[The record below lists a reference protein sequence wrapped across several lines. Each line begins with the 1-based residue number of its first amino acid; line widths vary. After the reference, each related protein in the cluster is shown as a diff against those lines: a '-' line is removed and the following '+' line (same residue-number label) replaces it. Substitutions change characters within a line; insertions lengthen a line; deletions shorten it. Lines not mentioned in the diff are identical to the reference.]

1 MKTLRSVLSRILDAM
16 FSTMGMVTRSVTG
29 LVMLLFSIGVIHLD
43 KIDVSSFGIPD
54 EYLVAVVVCSVLV
67 GIITAICLR
76 RRLHDSAADSLI
88 EEGEICNAYELEYDS
103 RYDLGTAVGLILGI
117 AAGILVS
124 PIVSDWLFIGGGMW
138 TAAVVASAC
147 TAVMVVSITYILHF
161 GIRKFIV
168 NALAWAQEVADTIV
182 DSVDDAQ
189 ALKET
194 VDSIVSTASSDDTA
208 QGIGRTVVNAAP
220 AAKQTPAKTSPTVK
234 AAPVKTE
241 TKPVEKTVK
250 TVSATKK

>member
-1 MKTLRSVLSRILDAM
+1 MKTLRSMLSRILDAM
-16 FSTMGMVTRSVTG
+16 FSTFGMLTRSAVG
-29 LVMLLFSIGVIHLD
+29 LIMLLFSIGVIRLD
-43 KIDVSSFGIPD
+43 KFDVSNFGIPD

-88 EEGEICNAYELEYDS
+88 EEGEITNAYELEYDS

-124 PIVSDWLFIGGGMW
+124 PVVSDGLFVGGGMW
-138 TAAVVASAC
+138 TAAVVAAAC
-147 TAVMVVSITYILHF
+147 TAVMVVSITYCLHF

-194 VDSIVSTASSDDTA
+194 VDTIVSSSSSDDTA
-208 QGIGRTVVNAAP
+208 GAKATTVSSGDTR
-220 AAKQTPAKTSPTVK
+220 Q
-234 AAPVKTE
+234 
-241 TKPVEKTVK
+241 KTVK
-250 TVSATKK
+250 TISITRK